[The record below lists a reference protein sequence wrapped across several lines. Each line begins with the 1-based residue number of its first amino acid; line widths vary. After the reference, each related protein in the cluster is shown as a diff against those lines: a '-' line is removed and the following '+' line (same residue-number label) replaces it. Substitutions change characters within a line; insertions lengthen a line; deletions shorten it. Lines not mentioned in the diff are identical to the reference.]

1 MYNEK
6 EKNYLL
12 FVFLIA
18 VIASLSNAHV
28 YISVMT
34 LCNLL
39 DCVLLRFYALSETNP
54 HLPV

>member
-1 MYNEK
+1 MK
-6 EKNYLL
+6 KKKTLL

-54 HLPV
+54 HLPI